1 MCFDSTAVAVM
12 IVISIGFA
20 ISSWI
25 EDLMIRRKELTNY
38 HQFENAPNTTN
49 LIESYN
55 SQLEQRTNLLNMQIF
70 G

>member
-1 MCFDSTAVAVM
+1 M